1 MFLEFYK
8 LREQPFGVTPDPRF
22 LYFGSTHREALASL
36 LYSVEARRGFS
47 ALVAEPGMGKTSL
60 LFRMLDSLRNSTR
73 TAFLFQT
80 EGDSREIL
88 SGVLRDLGIETPG
101 ADPGAMRQAL
111 NEGLMREVQSGK
123 QVVVVIDEAQ
133 NLDPK
138 VLETVRLLSN
148 FETSRQKL
156 MHIVLAGQ
164 PGLAAK
170 LAEKSISQLRQRI
183 STLIRLEP
191 FPDDEVAKYIQHR
204 LRAAGHEGPSIF
216 TPDALEMISRASQGI
231 PRNINSICFQA
242 LSIGFAMQAKR
253 IGAEILGEAVADRD
267 FNVQWEDRSRRP
279 GPALRRPSAPEPA
292 RFPETARL
300 GAWDVP
306 EPLPRRGS
314 RGKWVVAIA
323 CLAILPASLMALS
336 DRKLGFSQTLPG
348 RVIGQMVNAVL
359 NSKDPNADFVPAW
372 PNKLQPPE
380 PPPVAEIPTPTTQT
394 APKTDSA
401 DEPAVVEQ
409 ETTSSATPTRSEAQ
423 PAGTTPSSKK
433 TSSKAPAV
441 STSKPLTDDRSE
453 AVRIR
458 NGLYG
463 VPTSVQVLRSETVF
477 QFAQEMYGQ
486 TNWIIIEAI
495 CAANPGIHDPYA
507 VLKVGQWVRLPK
519 DLETV
524 TANYNSRGTIARPR

>member
-36 LYSVEARRGFS
+36 LYSVEAKRGFS

-60 LFRMLDSLRNSTR
+60 LFHMLDSLRNSTR

-88 SGVLRDLGIETPG
+88 SGVLRDLGIEAPVT
-101 ADPGAMRQAL
+101 DPGVMLQAL

-170 LAEKSISQLRQRI
+170 LADKSMTQLRQRI

-191 FPDDEVAKYIQHR
+191 FRDEDVVKYIHHR

-216 TPDALEMISRASQGI
+216 TPEALQMICRTSQGI
-231 PRNINSICFQA
+231 PRNISGICFQA
-242 LSIGFAMQAKR
+242 MSIGFAMQAKR
-253 IGAEILGEAVADRD
+253 IGAETVAEVISDLD
-267 FNVQWEDRSRRP
+267 FNVQWEDRRR
-279 GPALRRPSAPEPA
+279 GPEPA
-292 RFPETARL
+292 PWRPPAAESGRFPENARL
-300 GAWDVP
+300 GAWDTP
-306 EPLPRRGS
+306 EALPRRG
-314 RGKWVVAIA
+314 KWVAAIA
-323 CLAILPASLMALS
+323 CLIIAPASLIALS
-336 DRKLGFSQTLPG
+336 DNKLGLSQTLPG
-348 RVIGQMVNAVL
+348 RVSGQVVNAVL
-359 NSKDPNADFVPAW
+359 NSKDPTSDFIPPW
-372 PNKLQPPE
+372 PNKLKP
-380 PPPVAEIPTPTTQT
+380 PPPVTEVPTAVAT
-394 APKTDSA
+394 APATDSPA
-401 DEPAVVEQ
+401 PAAEPASTQLAEGTQSVD
-409 ETTSSATPTRSEAQ
+409 R
-423 PAGTTPSSKK
+423 TTPSAN
-433 TSSKAPAV
+433 KAVASAPSPPRNKA
-441 STSKPLTDDRSE
+441 LADDRDE
-453 AVRIR
+453 ARRIR

-463 VPTSVQVLRSETVF
+463 VPTSVQILRSETVF

-486 TNWIIIEAI
+486 SNWIVIEAI

-507 VLKVGQWVRLPK
+507 VLRVGQWIRLPK

-524 TANYNSRGTIARPR
+524 TANYNSRGTMGRPH

>member
-22 LYFGSTHREALASL
+22 LYFGATHREALASL
-36 LYSVEARRGFS
+36 LYSVEAKRGFS

-88 SGVLRDLGIETPG
+88 SGVLRDLGIEAPVT
-101 ADPGAMRQAL
+101 DPGAMRQAL

-133 NLDPK
+133 NLDPR

-170 LAEKSISQLRQRI
+170 LADKSMTQLRQRI

-191 FPDDEVAKYIQHR
+191 FRDDDVVKYIQHR
-204 LRAAGHEGPSIF
+204 LHAAGHEGASIF
-216 TPDALEMISRASQGI
+216 TPEALQMISRISQGI

-242 LSIGFAMQAKR
+242 MSIGFAMQAKR
-253 IGAEILGEAVADRD
+253 IGAEIVSEVISDLD
-267 FNVQWEDRSRRP
+267 FNAQWEDRRRGLEP
-279 GPALRRPSAPEPA
+279 APWRPPALESASFAES
-292 RFPETARL
+292 ARL
-300 GAWDVP
+300 GAWDT
-306 EPLPRRGS
+306 LQAPRRRGA
-314 RGKWVVAIA
+314 RGKWVAAIA
-323 CLAILPASLMALS
+323 FLVVIPASLIALS
-336 DRKLGFSQTLPG
+336 DNNLGLSQTRPG
-348 RVIGQMVNAVL
+348 RFSERVVNAVL
-359 NSKDPNADFVPAW
+359 NSKDPNADFIPAW
-372 PNKLQPPE
+372 PNKLKPPE
-380 PPPVAEIPTPTTQT
+380 PPPAAEVPAAAATTPAADSPATP
-394 APKTDSA
+394 AAAEPASA
-401 DEPAVVEQ
+401 DLAEVTHPADPVASPSN
-409 ETTSSATPTRSEAQ
+409 TTKKVASAATPATAK
-423 PAGTTPSSKK
+423 TPS
-433 TSSKAPAV
+433 
-441 STSKPLTDDRSE
+441 DDRSE
-453 AVRIR
+453 ATRIR

-463 VPTSVQVLRSETVF
+463 VPTGVQVLRSETVF

-486 TNWIIIEAI
+486 SNWTIIEAI

-507 VLKVGQWVRLPK
+507 VLRTGQWVRLPK

-524 TANYNSRGTIARPR
+524 TANYNSRGTMGRPH